1 MKHSF
6 RILLVNS
13 NTSAATT
20 QQVAN
25 AARALAPEVEF
36 TAIEGRFGPA
46 GIGGRADLVISAQA
60 TLEAALEAAPGH
72 DAVIVACFSDP
83 GLAAL
88 REVLDIPVVGIGESA
103 YLTASMLGARFS
115 VVSPGARVAPIIC
128 EAVHAAGLSSR
139 FGGVTLVDD
148 SVIHAADRTPLLVE
162 GIARAVATQGA
173 EVVVLGGA
181 VFAGLVQAV
190 AEQSQVPV
198 VGSVEAAVVQALALC
213 RLQAGR
219 AVVGSYSRPRRKL
232 MTGVAPVIAQHLAI
246 GGEA

>member
-115 VVSPGARVAPIIC
+115 VVSPGARVAPIIH

-139 FGGVTLVDD
+139 FGGVTLLDD
-148 SVIHAADRTPLLVE
+148 SVIHATDRTALLVE
-162 GIARAVATQGA
+162 GVARAVATQAA

-213 RLQAGR
+213 RLRAGR
-219 AVVGSYSRPRRKL
+219 AAVGSYSRPRRKL